1 MGKGQWQFEG
11 GAFHES
17 LPEGRSAGTL
27 EVSPVSVKFVSEA
40 GTVEMPV
47 SGLQMEL
54 GGAANRMLFLK
65 HPEHSDW
72 TFFTTDHA
80 WSVVKKVQSECSG
93 CFRNSIRLAAPP
105 NSICNPLTG
114 ISTVPASETNFTL
127 TGLTSSVPADRPSG
141 SDS

>member
-11 GAFHES
+11 GGFHES

-27 EVSPVSVKFVSEA
+27 EVSPVSVKFVSDA

-65 HPEHSDW
+65 HSEHRTGPFSPR
-72 TFFTTDHA
+72 TT
-80 WSVVKKVQSECSG
+80 
-93 CFRNSIRLAAPP
+93 R
-105 NSICNPLTG
+105 
-114 ISTVPASETNFTL
+114 
-127 TGLTSSVPADRPSG
+127 
-141 SDS
+141 

>member
-1 MGKGQWQFEG
+1 MRFHPRIGKGQWQFEG

-65 HPEHSDW
+65 HSEHPDW

-80 WSVVKKVQSECSG
+80 LMEHPVFTKDARTAAAAGICAHA
-93 CFRNSIRLAAPP
+93 RHRL
-105 NSICNPLTG
+105 
-114 ISTVPASETNFTL
+114 
-127 TGLTSSVPADRPSG
+127 
-141 SDS
+141 